1 MKAAFL
7 AAIITAL
14 LVSLPVFAQETEYE
28 KGAKAY
34 MDRDYETAVVHLR
47 EHVSRVP
54 DAKAYYMLG
63 YSFYALERAG
73 RKEFAHSA
81 EYFRQ
86 AYMIEPGFDPASV
99 LQSVT
104 RE

>member
-7 AAIITAL
+7 AALITSF
-14 LVSLPVFAQETEYE
+14 LVSLPAFAQETDFE

-34 MDRDYETAVVHLR
+34 MDRDYETAALHLR
-47 EHVSRVP
+47 EYVSRIP
-54 DAKAYYMLG
+54 DSKAYYMLG
-63 YSFYALERAG
+63 YASYALERAG
-73 RKEFAHSA
+73 RKEFGPSA

-86 AYMIEPGFDPASV
+86 AYMIEPDFDPASV
-99 LQSVT
+99 LQSGT

>member
-1 MKAAFL
+1 MNALFL
-7 AAIITAL
+7 PAIIVTL
-14 LVSLPVFAQETEYE
+14 LVSFPAFAQETEYE

-63 YSFYALERAG
+63 YSLYALERAG
-73 RKEFAHSA
+73 RREFAHSA

-86 AYMIEPGFDPASV
+86 TYMIEPGFDPASV